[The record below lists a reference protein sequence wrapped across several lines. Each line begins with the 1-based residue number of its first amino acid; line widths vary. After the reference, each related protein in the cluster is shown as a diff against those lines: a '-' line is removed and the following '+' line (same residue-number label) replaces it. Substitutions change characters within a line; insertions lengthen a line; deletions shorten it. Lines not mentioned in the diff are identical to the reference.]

1 MENIKTV
8 NDLLPGEKGIIKEIN
23 SGKLIKQR
31 LMDMG
36 IIHGATV
43 EMVRPA
49 PLGDPIQIRVF
60 NSLLALRR
68 DEAEL
73 LIVDHYGEKPHGPGR
88 QHRHRACR
96 KS

>member
-1 MENIKTV
+1 MKKIKTV

-23 SGKLIKQR
+23 SGGLVKQR

-73 LIVDHYGEKPHGPGR
+73 LVVDHYGDTPHGTGR
-88 QHRHRACR
+88 KHRHRFGR